1 MRFAFTGIMLTVCFP
16 IDTLVTPQLKYSL
29 LKSRF
34 FLVASHFMDIPHMQ
48 QPESLELVAEFHRT
62 FKHPVLANPT
72 IPDEKRTRLRV
83 DLLAEELK
91 ELEDSIGAKD
101 IVGIADALCDI
112 QYVLSGAILEF
123 GLGEKFKALFEE
135 VQRSNMSK
143 ACTSEKE
150 AITTVQYYKD
160 KDGTACYYKKEGN
173 RWLVYRTSDNKTIK
187 SINYSPA
194 NLEHILNEP
203 T

>member
-1 MRFAFTGIMLTVCFP
+1 
-16 IDTLVTPQLKYSL
+16 
-29 LKSRF
+29 
-34 FLVASHFMDIPHMQ
+34 MQ
-48 QPESLELVAEFHRT
+48 QPESLQLVAEFHRT
-62 FKHPVLANPT
+62 FKHPVLAEPT
-72 IPDEKRTRLRV
+72 IPDEKRRKLRV

-91 ELEDSIGAKD
+91 EFEESIAAKD
-101 IVGIADALCDI
+101 MVGIADALCDL

-143 ACTSEKE
+143 ACTSEEE
-150 AITTVQYYKD
+150 AVRTVQYYKD
-160 KDGTACYYKKEGN
+160 KDGTECYYRKESN

-194 NLEHILNEP
+194 DLERILRTP
-203 T
+203 HPQL